1 MAEFATE
8 PQLIE
13 PKVALLE
20 ENVREVF
27 IDLENIPD
35 NLTYNLE
42 EAEFTFSPTKF
53 GFDEWRLIDYYVNR
67 IPTGLIEQ
75 FPCLEYLLVDYWK
88 EATKMTPLE
97 EMEYRKN
104 NAENKTQ

>member
-1 MAEFATE
+1 MTEFATE
-8 PQLIE
+8 SELIQ
-13 PKVALLE
+13 
-20 ENVREVF
+20 ENIREVF

-35 NLTYNLE
+35 NLTYKLE
-42 EAEFTFSPTKF
+42 EVDFTFSPTKF

-75 FPCLEYLLVDYWK
+75 FPCLEYLLEDYWR

-97 EMEYRKN
+97 EMEYRKKI
-104 NAENKTQ
+104 AENKTE